1 MKKMVKVTIR
11 DFTKIKENLNDANEL
26 ALYEQANGHT
36 YEAEIEH
43 DGYAVIDLPDGEYIE
58 LAIDEY
64 ELIIEDWKVA
74 GKIGAATLVTKSDPN
89 DETAMLYRLQDERGE
104 VVQAEQSLSKE
115 VVRQLA
121 QAWFAKQPKK
131 EE

>member
-11 DFTKIKENLNDANEL
+11 DFSKIKENLNDASEL

-43 DGYAVIDLPDGEYIE
+43 DGYAVIDLPDGDYIE
-58 LAIDEY
+58 LAMDEY
-64 ELIIEDWKVA
+64 ELIIEDWIAA
-74 GKIGAATLVTKSDPN
+74 GQIGNATLVTKSDPN
-89 DETAMLYRLQDERGE
+89 DDTALLYRLQDESGNTTQEER
-104 VVQAEQSLSKE
+104 SLSKE

-121 QAWFAKQPKK
+121 QAWFGKQPKK
-131 EE
+131 EQ